1 MARGD
6 ERQQASIGGDRRT
19 TTKQGSRKDAILDEA
34 TRLFAERGYEGTSM
48 ADLAERVG
56 LRKASL
62 FHHFASKEQLRR
74 AVLERLVQRVT
85 VKLATMSHDTG
96 GMTHADFAH
105 RLDTLTD
112 AVINMLGEQPYAAR
126 LMVREAMEWDA
137 SSKDTLSEAF
147 AESMRAGE
155 KFLSSAQQAGHCA
168 TGDARQLIASLMG
181 LHILPFALGG
191 VMERFT
197 GLAPWTEQFVVA
209 RRTAVRTQI
218 RALLLKK

>member
-1 MARGD
+1 
-6 ERQQASIGGDRRT
+6 
-19 TTKQGSRKDAILDEA
+19 
-34 TRLFAERGYEGTSM
+34 M

-74 AVLERLVQRVT
+74 AVLERLVQRIT
-85 VKLATMSHDTG
+85 AKLATASQEIPRDGHDG
-96 GMTHADFAH
+96 FAKH
-105 RLDTLTD
+105 LDTITD
-112 AVINMLGEQPYAAR
+112 SVINMLGDQPYAAR

-137 SSKDTLSEAF
+137 ASKDTLSEAF
-147 AESMRAGE
+147 ADSMRAGE
-155 KFLSSAQQAGHCA
+155 KFLRAAQQAGHCA
-168 TGDARQLIASLMG
+168 QGDTTQLIASLMG

-197 GLAPWTEQFVVA
+197 GHAPWTDAFIAA
-209 RRTAVRTQI
+209 RRSSVRTQV

>member
-6 ERQQASIGGDRRT
+6 EPSKTHGV
-19 TTKQGSRKDAILDEA
+19 KGSRKDAILDEA

-74 AVLERLVQRVT
+74 AVLERMVQRIT
-85 VKLATMSHDTG
+85 SKLQLASHDIEVG
-96 GMTHADFAH
+96 GADGFAK
-105 RLDTLTD
+105 RVDTMTD
-112 AVINMLGEQPYAAR
+112 AVINMLGDQPYAAR
-126 LMVREAMEWDA
+126 LMVREAMEWEA
-137 SSKDTLSEAF
+137 TSKDSLSEAF

-155 KFLSSAQQAGHCA
+155 KFLKAAQQAGHCVQ
-168 TGDARQLIASLMG
+168 GDAQHLIASLMG

-197 GLAPWTEQFVVA
+197 GHAPWTDAFVAA
-209 RRTAVRTQI
+209 RRAAVKVQV
-218 RALLLKK
+218 RALLVK

>member
-1 MARGD
+1 MARG
-6 ERQQASIGGDRRT
+6 EQEHQSIDGEDRRS
-19 TTKQGSRKDAILDEA
+19 TKPGSRKDAILDEA

-62 FHHFASKEQLRR
+62 FHHFASKEQLRQ
-74 AVLERLVQRVT
+74 AVLERLVQRIT
-85 VKLATMSHDTG
+85 SKLASLSDAAVNDDG
-96 GMTHADFAH
+96 FAH
-105 RLDTLTD
+105 RIDALTD
-112 AVINMLGEQPYAAR
+112 AVVNMLGEQPYAAR

-137 SSKDTLSEAF
+137 ASKDTLSQAF
-147 AESMRAGE
+147 GESLRAGE
-155 KFLSSAQQAGHCA
+155 KFLSQAQQAGHCVQ
-168 TGDARQLIASLMG
+168 GDARQLIASLMG

-197 GLAPWTEQFVVA
+197 GHAPWTDAFVTE
-209 RRTAVRTQI
+209 RRTALRSQI